1 MTASVSER
9 KIFMVGVVGIE
20 KDKEIK
26 IKGTKLLISK

>member
-9 KIFMVGVVGIE
+9 KIFMVSVVGIE